1 MSNQAVSYPPSGA
14 LIARPC
20 QEGKDRI
27 ARLLLATTFLVSFA
41 GLPAA
46 AEVSKAELA
55 AISIPDRVETPLG
68 VLEFFDGVP
77 VGDTIDRIYDNLDRM
92 RGMEVFLANQ
102 GAASLHAMRK
112 GNAGIGADASNKFT
126 ITEQLLQPESL
137 YLTGNTS
144 TLYALGYMDLK
155 KDGPLVIELPPGML
169 GFVDDAWFRF
179 VENLGAIGP
188 DKGQGG
194 KYLMLPPDHQ
204 GPVPDGFFVIK
215 TGTYSNLVFLRGSI
229 AKGLEPAVENIK
241 SHLRV
246 YPLAQADNP
255 PETEFINFSGKSY
268 NTIAPNDFSFFEGLN
283 QVVQEEPIDAIGPE
297 ARGLLAA
304 IGIVKGQ
311 PFNPDARMKKL
322 LGEAAVLGNAT
333 ARAITYQPRID
344 GVFIYPDT
352 GSAWTTAYANK
363 NTTFETDGAMGL
375 DARVLFYFNATGVTQ
390 AMAATTVGRGSD
402 YALAYLDAEK
412 RPLDGSRTY
421 KLHLP
426 PDVPVNN
433 FWAITLYDTQTR
445 SLLQTGQKF
454 PTVGSQSHG
463 LQKNAD
469 GSYDVYFSP
478 EAPNGQEG
486 NWLQTVPG
494 KSWFT
499 ILRMYGPLEPWIDHR
514 WRPGEI
520 ERVQ

>member
-1 MSNQAVSYPPSGA
+1 MITR
-14 LIARPC
+14 LI
-20 QEGKDRI
+20 
-27 ARLLLATTFLVSFA
+27 LSTMVLACFA
-41 GLPAA
+41 GFPAS
-46 AEVSKAELA
+46 AEVSKAELES
-55 AISIPDRVETPLG
+55 ISIPDKVETPIG
-68 VLEFFDGVP
+68 TLEFFDGVP
-77 VGDTIDRIYDNLDRM
+77 VGDTVDKVYDNLDLM
-92 RGMEVFLANQ
+92 RGLAVFMGNQ
-102 GAASLHAMRK
+102 GAASLHAMRM

-155 KDGPLVIELPPGML
+155 EDGPLVIELPPGML

-194 KYLMLPPDHQ
+194 KYLMLPPDYQ
-204 GPVPDGFFVIK
+204 GAVPDGYFVIR

-241 SHLRV
+241 SNLKV
-246 YPLAQADNP
+246 YPLAKADNP
-255 PETEFINFSGKSY
+255 PETEFVNFSGKSY

-283 QVVQEEPIDAIGPE
+283 QVVQEEPIDAIDSE

-322 LGEAAVLGNAT
+322 LGEAATIGNAT

-344 GVFIYPDT
+344 GVYIYPDT
-352 GSAWTTAYANK
+352 NSAWTTAYANK
-363 NTTFETDGAMGL
+363 NTTFEANGAMGL

-390 AMAATTVGRGSD
+390 AMAATTVGQGSD
-402 YALAYLDAEK
+402 YALAYLDADK
-412 RPLDGSRTY
+412 KPLDGSKTY
-421 KLHLP
+421 KLRLP

-433 FWAITLYDTQTR
+433 FWAVTLYDTQTR

-454 PTVGSQSHG
+454 PTVGSQSEG
-463 LQKNAD
+463 VQKNAD
-469 GSYDVYFSP
+469 GSYDMYFAP
-478 EAPNGQEG
+478 EAPVGKEG

-499 ILRMYGPLEPWIDHR
+499 ILRMYGPLEPWINQS

-520 ERVQ
+520 ERVE